1 MSAAD
6 LIDPATVRKFL
17 ELLHSRAAA
26 ALSYARRRGVLQTVS
41 IDPDGRGMSYSPFA
55 IGDVDRMV
63 EAVLIDARA
72 GRNTYIEP
80 RSVRP
85 GRPNE
90 RRPGRGKADAT
101 VGLFAFVIDSDA
113 DKGQAGKVDH
123 INGNAS
129 AIIETSPGNSHI
141 WLFLHRALGAD
152 DAKPLG
158 DIIRKS
164 TGADHNTGTVTQP
177 YRIPGT
183 PNYPDAKKRAR
194 GRTVVATK
202 LVTVSDRLWVPSEI
216 KAAFSTDETQPAK
229 TQPRGNVTGALK
241 QNGPT
246 HGTPRRKAIARAKI
260 AAKINSKTDRSAAFH
275 GAVCAC
281 VDAGMTP
288 DEVEAEMR
296 EHPDG
301 PQQKFLKGGDRLR
314 QEINRSF
321 EKVEQ
326 QQRQRDEEHARRVES
341 GNGIDGAELL
351 DRVYE

>member
-1 MSAAD
+1 
-6 LIDPATVRKFL
+6 
-17 ELLHSRAAA
+17 
-26 ALSYARRRGVLQTVS
+26 
-41 IDPDGRGMSYSPFA
+41 
-55 IGDVDRMV
+55 
-63 EAVLIDARA
+63 
-72 GRNTYIEP
+72 
-80 RSVRP
+80 
-85 GRPNE
+85 
-90 RRPGRGKADAT
+90 
-101 VGLFAFVIDSDA
+101 
-113 DKGQAGKVDH
+113 
-123 INGNAS
+123 
-129 AIIETSPGNSHI
+129 
-141 WLFLHRALGAD
+141 
-152 DAKPLG
+152 
-158 DIIRKS
+158 
-164 TGADHNTGTVTQP
+164 
-177 YRIPGT
+177 
-183 PNYPDAKKRAR
+183 
-194 GRTVVATK
+194 VVATK

-260 AAKINSKTDRSAAFH
+260 AAKINSKTDRSAAFP